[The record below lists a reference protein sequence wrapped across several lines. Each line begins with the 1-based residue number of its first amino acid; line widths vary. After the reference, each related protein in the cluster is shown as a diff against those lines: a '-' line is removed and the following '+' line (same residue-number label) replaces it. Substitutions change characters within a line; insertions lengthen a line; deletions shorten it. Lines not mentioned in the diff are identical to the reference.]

1 MKVGTKLGG
10 PLEWLLLRLNVIPA
24 PLVDSFSAM
33 MKAKAILAANEL
45 GLFNALEAG
54 PLAIAEL
61 SHRLGATGKGVE
73 RLVDALAASGYL
85 VVRGKRCRLSR
96 VSRKWLIRSSPTY
109 IGHMLQHVNDLWA
122 VWRNLEEAVI
132 TGAPPADDYQDWL
145 RSEEYRWM
153 LRRHIVGLRDTAR
166 LSAPELLRAVR
177 LPGAK
182 SADATKEAP
191 GADSELRLL
200 DIGGGHG
207 GYSIAFC
214 DKYPRLTA
222 TVFDLEATSE
232 IGREIV
238 EREGMS
244 NRVRFQTGDFLS
256 DDFGS
261 GYAAALYFNILHNY
275 SEADNRRVLAKA
287 YRALRP
293 GGVIVAWDIFK
304 AEGGPTAL
312 LPALMALHMLVASG
326 GTSYGLEEVDGW
338 LREIGFSSIRHKEMS
353 TLPGFTL
360 VIARKPRRAIVDA
373 PV

>member
-1 MKVGTKLGG
+1 MKVGTKPGG

-33 MKAKAILAANEL
+33 MNAKAILAANEL
-45 GLFNALEAG
+45 GLFNALSGG

-61 SHRLGATGKGVE
+61 SRRLGATGPGVE

-96 VSRKWLIRSSPTY
+96 LSRKWLVHSSPTY

-132 TGAPPADDYQDWL
+132 TGGPPADDYQDWL

-166 LSAPELLRAVR
+166 LSAPELLRSVR

-182 SADATKEAP
+182 GAS

-222 TVFDLEATSE
+222 TVFDLDTTSE

-238 EREGMS
+238 EREQMS
-244 NRVRFQTGDFLS
+244 ERVRFQTGDFLS

-261 GYAAALYFNILHNY
+261 GYDAALYFNILHNY
-275 SEADNRRVLAKA
+275 SEADNRRVLEKA

-293 GGVIVAWDIFK
+293 GGVMVAWDIFK
-304 AEGGPTAL
+304 EDSGAPAL
-312 LPALMALHMLVASG
+312 LPALMGLHMLVASG
-326 GTSYGLEEVDGW
+326 GTSYRLEEVDGW
-338 LREIGFSSIRHKEMS
+338 LREIGFSSVRHKRMS

>member
-33 MKAKAILAANEL
+33 MNAKAILAANEL
-45 GLFNALEAG
+45 GLFNALSGG

-61 SHRLGATGKGVE
+61 SRRIGATGQGVE

-85 VVRGKRCRLSR
+85 VVKGKRCRLSR
-96 VSRKWLIRSSPTY
+96 VSRKWLVRSSPTY
-109 IGHMLQHVNDLWA
+109 IGHMLEHVNDLWA

-132 TGAPPADDYQDWL
+132 TGGPPADDYQDWL

-153 LRRHIVGLRDTAR
+153 LRRHIVGLRDAAR

-182 SADATKEAP
+182 TAEAAEAAP

-214 DKYPRLTA
+214 EKYSRLTA

-244 NRVRFQTGDFLS
+244 ERVRFQTGDFLS
-256 DDFGS
+256 DEFGS
-261 GYAAALYFNILHNY
+261 GYAAAFYFNILHNY
-275 SEADNRRVLAKA
+275 SEADNRRVLDKA
-287 YRALRP
+287 YRALKP
-293 GGVIVAWDIFK
+293 GGLIAAWDIFK
-304 AEGGPTAL
+304 AENGAPAL

-326 GTSYGLEEVDGW
+326 GTSYRLEEVDGW
-338 LREIGFSSIRHKEMS
+338 LREIGFGSIRHKRMS

-360 VIARKPRRAIVDA
+360 VIARKPRRGNR
-373 PV
+373 